1 MFICAQLCLSLC
13 DPRDCSLPGS
23 SVHRFPRK
31 GYWSGSPFL
40 PPGDLPDPRIEPV
53 SPGCPASAGR
63 FLPTQSPGNLVGNI
77 EEIKKVCGCHGFQ
90 RRDYEYPK
98 SRELSGP

>member
-1 MFICAQLCLSLC
+1 VTPGAVAWQAPLSI
-13 DPRDCSLPGS
+13 DFPGKDTGMGF
-23 SVHRFPRK
+23 HF
-31 GYWSGSPFL
+31 FL
-40 PPGDLPDPRIEPV
+40 QGIFLTQV

-63 FLPTQSPGNLVGNI
+63 FPPTQSPGNLVGNI

>member
-1 MFICAQLCLSLC
+1 VTPGAVACQAPLSI
-13 DPRDCSLPGS
+13 DFPGKDTGMGF
-23 SVHRFPRK
+23 HF
-31 GYWSGSPFL
+31 FL
-40 PPGDLPDPRIEPV
+40 QGIFLTQV
-53 SPGCPASAGR
+53 SPGGPASAGR
-63 FLPTQSPGNLVGNI
+63 FPPTQSPGNLVGNI